1 MIKKLS
7 LFLSG
12 LLLMTGVELNLR
24 AQPQELYENHGTV
37 EFLSDSPPVIDA
49 LAFANY
55 GSFSVLSELPFDT
68 MNTLN
73 FTNRG
78 TMVGSYGFNFQH
90 ILPSGKRGPARNF
103 VNTSGA
109 EIQAA
114 NSPRGII
121 FGSNPPILIERN
133 AGFLLIES
141 ENVISHGK
149 FQVAASGL
157 LRIEGDNV
165 DLFNA
170 GMEVEPIVGL
180 GSTIF
185 GTNFFPDVGIRDVYW
200 GGITNLIA
208 NTSGILTPAGTSIN
222 VTTPPH
228 LVTNAGFLLPSLE
241 LLQLANPESYAISNV
256 ISDTN
261 VVIQAIFALTGPG
274 IETSARFSPSI
285 RTNNLNTSMLEIV
298 ANLTNVVNGDLDQFT
313 LYLTDE
319 LAWNTNHTQRL
330 NLAGGVTFR
339 PAVYDISRVRPAEW
353 FNGQIPDPNVAI
365 VPELLWGPTYSNTV
379 TTNLYAAYSAE
390 VDNLVSPPL
399 LSLEDSSVDD
409 FPGRIEINAG
419 NLDLRNA
426 RFRGEG
432 IITIN
437 TDHLISS
444 AGSVVDSQN
453 VSFNLAST
461 NGMLDVRDVGK
472 MTTDRFGGS
481 LQMFSMVWT
490 NLNTVIEEV
499 EIEPPPPPDPP
510 DPNAP
515 EPEPITVSVTN
526 MFNIFHHILVV
537 DARGLQTSVPVF
549 TYDFTAN
556 GTNVVV
562 RDAMQIVRSFQS
574 DAQNLEIAG
583 DLSFFGEIQNIGS
596 TNLPNLRE
604 LTISGSF
611 DVPNLVTFGFGAE
624 GPFERFVNNGAL
636 SAFSPRIAAD
646 YFENT
651 GEIVGGG
658 NVEIHMQTAKMDG
671 GNINSGRDIVLN
683 GRNVKLRETRIASG
697 QRLLID
703 VSDVLTDSGPGSEN
717 LLSVG
722 DGFIMQTRPSAGD
735 LLGTTIE
742 STVPRF
748 SRIDH
753 VWASEDRGA
762 VAAGFED
769 NSAIGQLI
777 LSAPRGSQVRFLP
790 ANVPSAIYV
799 DRLELQN
806 ALANDWRNGLLISEG
821 MVLYFADANLPVEEL
836 DGALEGRLRWVRSY
850 AGENSS
856 VDIIISET
864 GRTVRVNRGLRE
876 SLTIDSDGDG
886 TANGI
891 DPTPFEGVILTDIEV
906 DPGRESVQTSIS
918 WMAAAQTSYRVEYRS
933 AFADGSWELLQS
945 VRNEAGERRKIT
957 VIDEVRLDKDTRF
970 YRVTYSLE

>member
-7 LFLSG
+7 LLLSG
-12 LLLMTGVELNLR
+12 LLLMTGAELSLR

-37 EFLSDSPPVIDA
+37 EFSSDPPPVINA
-49 LAFANY
+49 LGFANY
-55 GSFSVLSELPFDT
+55 GSFNVLSALPFDT

-78 TMVGSYGFNFQH
+78 TMIGSYGFNFQH

-103 VNTSGA
+103 VNASGA

-114 NSPRGII
+114 NNPSGII
-121 FGSNPPILIERN
+121 FGSNPPFLIERN

-180 GSTIF
+180 GSRIVN
-185 GTNFFPDVGIRDVYW
+185 GTNFFPDVGIRDIYW

-208 NTSGILTPAGTSIN
+208 NTSGILTAAGTSIN

-228 LVTNAGFLLPSLE
+228 LVTYAGSFFPGFE
-241 LLQLANPESYAISNV
+241 LLQLANPDSYAISNV
-256 ISDTN
+256 ISGTN

-285 RTNNLNTSMLEIV
+285 RTNDLNTSMLEIV

-339 PAVYDISRVRPAEW
+339 PAVYDVSRVRPVEW
-353 FNGQIPDPNVAI
+353 FFGRIPDSNVAI

-390 VDNLVSPPL
+390 VDNLVPPPL
-399 LSLEDSSVDD
+399 LLLEDSSIDD
-409 FPGRIEINAG
+409 FPGRIEIDAG

-437 TDHLISS
+437 ADHLISS
-444 AGSVVDSQN
+444 SGSVVDSQN

-472 MTTDRFGGS
+472 MTTERFGGS

-499 EIEPPPPPDPP
+499 EMEPPPPDPP
-510 DPNAP
+510 DPDAP

-549 TYDFTAN
+549 THDFTAN

-562 RDAMQIVRSFQS
+562 RDTMQIVRSFQS
-574 DAQNLEIAG
+574 DAQNLEVAG
-583 DLSFFGEIQNIGS
+583 DLSFFGDIQNIGS

-611 DVPNLVTFGFGAE
+611 DVPNLVTFGFGSD
-624 GPFERFVNNGAL
+624 GPFESFVNRGSL

-646 YFENT
+646 YFENA
-651 GEIVGGG
+651 GDIVGGG
-658 NVEIHMQTAKMDG
+658 NVEIYGQTAKIDG

-683 GRNVKLRETRIASG
+683 GRNVKLRESRITSG

-703 VSDVLTDSGPGSEN
+703 VSEVLTDSGPGSEN
-717 LLSVG
+717 LWSVG
-722 DGFIMQTRPSAGD
+722 DGFVMRTRPLAGD

-753 VWASEDRGA
+753 VWVAEDRGA
-762 VAAGFED
+762 VALGFE
-769 NSAIGQLI
+769 NNLGIGQLI

-790 ANVPSAIYV
+790 ASVPSAIYV
-799 DRLELQN
+799 DRLELQS
-806 ALANDWRNGLLISEG
+806 ALANDWRNGLLINEG
-821 MVLYFADANLPVEEL
+821 MVLYFADANIPVEEL

-856 VDIIISET
+856 VDIIVSET

-891 DPTPFEGVILTDIEV
+891 DPTPFDGVILTDIEV
-906 DPGRESVQTSIS
+906 DPGSESVQTSIS

-933 AFADGSWELLQS
+933 AFAGGSWELLQS
-945 VRNEAGERRKIT
+945 VRNEANERQKVT
-957 VIDEVRLDKDTRF
+957 VIDEVSLDKDTRF
-970 YRVTYSLE
+970 YRVTYHPE

>member
-1 MIKKLS
+1 MIKKS
-7 LFLSG
+7 LLLSG
-12 LLLMTGVELNLR
+12 LLLTAGLDLSLQSQPDPIYLNR
-24 AQPQELYENHGTV
+24 GMV
-37 EFLSDSPPVIDA
+37 DFSDSPVIDA

-55 GSFSVLSELPFDT
+55 GSFSVLSGELPFDT

-78 TMVGSYGFNFQH
+78 VMSGSVGFNFQH
-90 ILPSGKRGPARNF
+90 IASNGRRAPALNF
-103 VNTSGA
+103 VNAASA
-109 EIQAA
+109 EIVAE
-114 NSPRGII
+114 SSLF
-121 FGSNPPILIERN
+121 FGS
-133 AGFLLIES
+133 GFITGNDLTVTPAFLHIAAS
-141 ENVISHGK
+141 NVVNHGYLRA
-149 FQVAASGL
+149 AASGL
-157 LRIEGDNV
+157 LRIEGNNV
-165 DLFNA
+165 NLFN
-170 GMEVEPIVGL
+170 GGFEIEPIAGVG
-180 GSTIF
+180 GAIIT
-185 GTNFFPDVGIRDVYW
+185 TNFFPDTAIQDIYW

-208 NTSGILTPAGTSIN
+208 DTSGILIPAGDSLI

-228 LVTNAGFLLPSLE
+228 LVTYAESFSPGLE

-256 ISDTN
+256 LGTN
-261 VVIQAIFALTGPG
+261 VVVQAIFTLTGPG
-274 IETSARFSPSI
+274 MGTAAKFTPSFENP
-285 RTNNLNTSMLEIV
+285 TLNTALLEIT
-298 ANLTNVVNGDLDQFT
+298 ANITNVVNGDLDQVN
-313 LYLTDE
+313 LYLKDE
-319 LAWNTNHTQRL
+319 LAWNTNHTQLL
-330 NLAGGVTFR
+330 NLYTGTYR
-339 PAVYDISRVRPAEW
+339 PAVYDVSRSAPLEW
-353 FNGQIPDPNVAI
+353 LFGFPPNVEV
-365 VPELLWGPTYSNTV
+365 VPELLWGETYTDTV
-379 TTNLYAAYSAE
+379 TTNLYAAYSAQA
-390 VDNLVSPPL
+390 DNLVTRPISI
-399 LSLEDSSVDD
+399 EDASVDD
-409 FPGRIEINAG
+409 LPGRIEIDAG

-432 IITIN
+432 IVTIN
-437 TDHLISS
+437 ADHLISS

-472 MTTDRFGGS
+472 MTVQRFGGS

-490 NLNTVIEEV
+490 NLNTVVEEM
-499 EIEPPPPPDPP
+499 EIDPPPDPDNP
-510 DPNAP
+510 D
-515 EPEPITVSVTN
+515 PEPITESVTN
-526 MFNIFHHILVV
+526 TFNIFHHILVV

-549 TYDFTAN
+549 THDFTAN
-556 GTNVVV
+556 GANVVV
-562 RDAMQIVRSFQS
+562 RDDMQIVRSFQS

-583 DLSFFGEIQNIGS
+583 DLSFFGDIQNIGS

-611 DVPNLVTFGFGAE
+611 DVPNLVAFGFGAD
-624 GPFERFVNNGAL
+624 GPFERFVNSGAL
-636 SAFSPRIAAD
+636 SAFSPRIATD
-646 YFENT
+646 YFENA
-651 GEIVGGG
+651 GEILGGG

-703 VSDVLTDSGPGSEN
+703 VSDALTDSGPGSEN

-742 STVPRF
+742 SKAPRF

-753 VWASEDRGA
+753 VWAAEDRGA
-762 VAAGFED
+762 VAAGFEN

-777 LSAPRGSQVRFLP
+777 ISTPRGSQVRFLP
-790 ANVPSAIYV
+790 ANAPAAIYV
-799 DRLELQN
+799 DRLELQS
-806 ALANDWRNGLLISEG
+806 ALASDWRNGLLIGEG
-821 MVLYFADANLPVEEL
+821 MVLYFADANISVEEL

-876 SLTIDSDGDG
+876 SLIIDSDGDG

-891 DPTPFEGVILTDIEV
+891 DLTPFDGVVLTDIEV

-933 AFADGSWELLQS
+933 AFAGGSWELLRS
-945 VRNEAGERRKIT
+945 VRNEANERRKIT
-957 VIDEVRLDKDTRF
+957 VIDEASLDKDTRF
-970 YRVTYSLE
+970 YRVTYQPE

>member
-1 MIKKLS
+1 MIKKS
-7 LFLSG
+7 LLLSG
-12 LLLMTGVELNLR
+12 LLLTVGLDSSLQSQPDPIYLNR
-24 AQPQELYENHGTV
+24 GMV
-37 EFLSDSPPVIDA
+37 DFSDSPVINA

-55 GSFSVLSELPFDT
+55 GSFSVLSGGLPFDT

-78 TMVGSYGFNFQH
+78 VMSGSVGFNFQH
-90 ILPSGKRGPARNF
+90 IASNGRRAPALNF
-103 VNTSGA
+103 VNAANA
-109 EIQAA
+109 EIVAE
-114 NSPRGII
+114 SSLF
-121 FGSNPPILIERN
+121 FGSGFITGNDLTVTPAFLHIE
-133 AGFLLIES
+133 AS
-141 ENVISHGK
+141 NVVNHGYLRA
-149 FQVAASGL
+149 AASGL
-157 LRIEGDNV
+157 LRIEGNNV
-165 DLFNA
+165 NLFN
-170 GMEVEPIVGL
+170 GGFEIEPIASSGGLVG
-180 GSTIF
+180 T
-185 GTNFFPDVGIRDVYW
+185 TNFFPDTAIQDIYW

-208 NTSGILTPAGTSIN
+208 DTSGILSAAGTSIS
-222 VTTPPH
+222 VITPPH
-228 LVTNAGFLLPSLE
+228 LVTNAESFLPSVE
-241 LLQLANPESYAISNV
+241 LLQLANPESYAISNAFG
-256 ISDTN
+256 TN
-261 VVIQAIFALTGPG
+261 IVVQAIFTLTGPG
-274 IETSARFSPSI
+274 MGTAAKFAPSFGDP
-285 RTNNLNTSMLEIV
+285 TLSTGLLEIT
-298 ANLTNVVNGDLDQFT
+298 ANITNVVNGDLDQVN
-313 LYLTDE
+313 LYLKDE
-319 LAWNTNHTQRL
+319 LAWNTNHTQLR
-330 NLAGGVTFR
+330 NVYSGTYR
-339 PAVYDISRVRPAEW
+339 PAVYDVSRSAPFEW
-353 FNGQIPDPNVAI
+353 LFGFPPDLDVEI

-379 TTNLYAAYSAE
+379 TTNLYAAYSAQA
-390 VDNLVSPPL
+390 DNLLTRPIL
-399 LSLEDSSVDD
+399 IEDSSVDD

-437 TDHLISS
+437 ADHLISS
-444 AGSVVDSQN
+444 AGSVVDAQN

-472 MTTDRFGGS
+472 MTTERFGGS

-490 NLNTVIEEV
+490 NLNTVIEEM
-499 EIEPPPPPDPP
+499 EIEPPPDPP

-515 EPEPITVSVTN
+515 EPDPITGSVTN

-549 TYDFTAN
+549 THDFTAN

-562 RDAMQIVRSFQS
+562 RDDMQIVRSFQS
-574 DAQNLEIAG
+574 DAQNLEVAG

-611 DVPNLVTFGFGAE
+611 DVPNLVTFGFGSD
-624 GPFERFVNNGAL
+624 GPFESFVNSGSL
-636 SAFSPRIAAD
+636 SAFSLRIAAD
-646 YFENT
+646 YFENA
-651 GEIVGGG
+651 GEISGGG

-683 GRNVKLRETRIASG
+683 GRNVKLRESRIASG

-703 VSDVLTDSGPGSEN
+703 VSDALTDSGPGSEN

-742 STVPRF
+742 SKVPRF

-753 VWASEDRGA
+753 VWAAEDRGA

-799 DRLELQN
+799 DRLELQS
-806 ALANDWRNGLLISEG
+806 ALVNDWRNGLLISEG

-836 DGALEGRLRWVRSY
+836 DGALERRLRWVRSY

-856 VDIIISET
+856 VDIIVSET

-876 SLTIDSDGDG
+876 SLIIDSDGDG

-891 DPTPFEGVILTDIEV
+891 DLTPFDGVVLTDIEV
-906 DPGRESVQTSIS
+906 EPGRESVQTSIS

-933 AFADGSWELLQS
+933 AFPVGSWELLQS
-945 VRNEAGERRKIT
+945 VRNETNERRKIT
-957 VIDEVRLDKDTRF
+957 VIDEASLDKDTRF
-970 YRVTYSLE
+970 YRVTYQPE

>member
-1 MIKKLS
+1 MIKKS
-7 LFLSG
+7 LLLSG
-12 LLLMTGVELNLR
+12 LLLTAGLDLSLQSQPDPIYLNR
-24 AQPQELYENHGTV
+24 GMV
-37 EFLSDSPPVIDA
+37 DFSDSPVINA

-55 GSFSVLSELPFDT
+55 GSFNVSSGLPFDT

-78 TMVGSYGFNFQH
+78 VMSASVGFNFQH
-90 ILPSGKRGPARNF
+90 IASNGRRSPALNF
-103 VNTSGA
+103 VNDARA
-109 EIQAA
+109 EIVAESGLFIGSGFITGNDLTVSPAFLQIAA
-114 NSPRGII
+114 S
-121 FGSNPPILIERN
+121 
-133 AGFLLIES
+133 
-141 ENVISHGK
+141 NVINHGYLRA
-149 FQVAASGL
+149 AASGL
-157 LRIEGDNV
+157 LRIEGNNV
-165 DLFNA
+165 NLFN
-170 GMEVEPIVGL
+170 GGFEIEPIAGVG
-180 GSTIF
+180 GAVGT
-185 GTNFFPDVGIRDVYW
+185 TNFLPDTAIQDIYW
-200 GGITNLIA
+200 GGITNLVWD
-208 NTSGILTPAGTSIN
+208 TSGILIPAGDSLSVI
-222 VTTPPH
+222 TPPH
-228 LVTNAGFLLPSLE
+228 SVTNAEFFLPSVE
-241 LLQLANPESYAISNV
+241 LLQLPNPESYAISNV
-256 ISDTN
+256 FGTN
-261 VVIQAIFALTGPG
+261 VVVQSVFALAGPG
-274 IETSARFSPSI
+274 MRTAAKFFPSF
-285 RTNNLNTSMLEIV
+285 RDPTLNTALLEIT
-298 ANLTNVVNGDLDQFT
+298 ANITNVVNGDLDQIN
-313 LYLTDE
+313 LYLKDE
-319 LAWNTNHTQRL
+319 LAWNTNHTQLL
-330 NLAGGVTFR
+330 NVYTGTYR
-339 PAVYDISRVRPAEW
+339 PAVYDVSRSAPIEW
-353 FNGQIPDPNVAI
+353 LFAFPPNVEV
-365 VPELLWGPTYSNTV
+365 VPELLWGETYTNTV
-379 TTNLYAAYSAE
+379 TTNLYAAYSAQAE
-390 VDNLVSPPL
+390 NSVSRQIL
-399 LSLEDSSVDD
+399 IEDSSVDD
-409 FPGRIEINAG
+409 LPGRIEINAG

-432 IITIN
+432 IVTIN
-437 TDHLISS
+437 ADHLISS
-444 AGSVVDSQN
+444 AGSVVDSPN

-472 MTTDRFGGS
+472 MTTDRFRGS
-481 LQMFSMVWT
+481 LQMFSMIWT
-490 NLNTVIEEV
+490 NINTVVE
-499 EIEPPPPPDPP
+499 EIEIDPPPDPDNP
-510 DPNAP
+510 DPD
-515 EPEPITVSVTN
+515 PITQSVTN
-526 MFNIFHHILVV
+526 TFNIFHHILVV
-537 DARGLQTSVPVF
+537 DGRGLQTGDVPVF

-574 DAQNLEIAG
+574 DARNLEVAG
-583 DLSFFGEIQNIGS
+583 DLSFFGDIQNIGA

-611 DVPNLVTFGFGAE
+611 DVPNLVVFGFGSE
-624 GPFERFVNNGAL
+624 GPFERFVSNGAL

-658 NVEIHMQTAKMDG
+658 NVEIHTQTAKMDG

-683 GRNVKLRETRIASG
+683 GRNVKIRETRIASG

-722 DGFIMQTRPSAGD
+722 DGFIMQARPSAGD

-742 STVPRF
+742 STVQRF

-762 VAAGFED
+762 IAAGFEN

-799 DRLELQN
+799 DRLELQSE
-806 ALANDWRNGLLISEG
+806 LANDWRNGLLISEG

-864 GRTVRVNRGLRE
+864 GRTVRVNRGFRE

-933 AFADGSWELLQS
+933 AFAGGSWELLQS
-945 VRNEAGERRKIT
+945 VRNEAGERQKIT
-957 VIDEVRLDKDTRF
+957 VIDEVGLDKDTRF

>member
-1 MIKKLS
+1 MIKKS
-7 LFLSG
+7 LLLSG
-12 LLLMTGVELNLR
+12 LLLTAGLDSSLQSQPDPIYLNR
-24 AQPQELYENHGTV
+24 GMV
-37 EFLSDSPPVIDA
+37 DFSDSPVIDA

-55 GSFSVLSELPFDT
+55 GSFSVLSGALPFDT

-78 TMVGSYGFNFQH
+78 VMSGSVGFNFQH
-90 ILPSGKRGPARNF
+90 IASNGRRAPALNF
-103 VNTSGA
+103 VNAASA
-109 EIQAA
+109 EIVAE
-114 NSPRGII
+114 SGSF
-121 FGSNPPILIERN
+121 FGS
-133 AGFLLIES
+133 GFITGNDLTVTPAFLHIAAS
-141 ENVISHGK
+141 NVVNHGYLRA
-149 FQVAASGL
+149 AASGL
-157 LRIEGDNV
+157 LRIEGNNV
-165 DLFNA
+165 NLFN
-170 GMEVEPIVGL
+170 GGFEIEPIAGVG
-180 GSTIF
+180 GAIIT
-185 GTNFFPDVGIRDVYW
+185 TNFFPDTSIQDIYW

-208 NTSGILTPAGTSIN
+208 DTSGILIPAGDSLI

-228 LVTNAGFLLPSLE
+228 LVTYAESFFPGLE

-256 ISDTN
+256 LGTN
-261 VVIQAIFALTGPG
+261 VVVQAIFTLTGPG
-274 IETSARFSPSI
+274 MGTAAKFTPSFENP
-285 RTNNLNTSMLEIV
+285 TLSTALLEIT
-298 ANLTNVVNGDLDQFT
+298 ANITNVVNGDLDQVN
-313 LYLTDE
+313 LYLKDE
-319 LAWNTNHTQRL
+319 LAWNTNHTQLL
-330 NLAGGVTFR
+330 NLYTGTYR
-339 PAVYDISRVRPAEW
+339 PAVYDVSRSAPLEW
-353 FNGQIPDPNVAI
+353 LFGFPPNVEV
-365 VPELLWGPTYSNTV
+365 VPELLWGETYTNTV
-379 TTNLYAAYSAE
+379 TTNLYAAYSAQAN
-390 VDNLVSPPL
+390 NLVTRPISI
-399 LSLEDSSVDD
+399 DDASVDD
-409 FPGRIEINAG
+409 LPGRIEIDAG

-432 IITIN
+432 IVTIN
-437 TDHLISS
+437 ADHLISS

-472 MTTDRFGGS
+472 MTVQRFGGS

-490 NLNTVIEEV
+490 NINTVVEEM
-499 EIEPPPPPDPP
+499 EIDPPPDPDVP
-510 DPNAP
+510 D
-515 EPEPITVSVTN
+515 PEPITVSVTN
-526 MFNIFHHILVV
+526 TFNIFHHILVV
-537 DARGLQTSVPVF
+537 DARGLQTSFPVF
-549 TYDFTAN
+549 THDFTAN

-562 RDAMQIVRSFQS
+562 RDDMQIVRSFQS

-583 DLSFFGEIQNIGS
+583 DLSFFGDIQNIGS

-611 DVPNLVTFGFGAE
+611 DVPHLVAFGFGAD
-624 GPFERFVNNGAL
+624 GPFERFVNSGAL
-636 SAFSPRIAAD
+636 SAFSPRIATD

-651 GEIVGGG
+651 GEILGGG

-683 GRNVKLRETRIASG
+683 GRNVKLRESRIASG

-703 VSDVLTDSGPGSEN
+703 VSDALTDSGPGSEN

-742 STVPRF
+742 SKAPRF

-753 VWASEDRGA
+753 VWAAEDRGA
-762 VAAGFED
+762 VAAGFEN

-790 ANVPSAIYV
+790 ANAPAAIYV

-806 ALANDWRNGLLISEG
+806 ALASDWRNGLLIGEG
-821 MVLYFADANLPVEEL
+821 MVLYFADANISVEEL

-856 VDIIISET
+856 VDIIVSET

-876 SLTIDSDGDG
+876 SLIIDSDGDG

-891 DPTPFEGVILTDIEV
+891 DLTPFDGVVLTDIEV

-933 AFADGSWELLQS
+933 AFAGGSWELLRS
-945 VRNEAGERRKIT
+945 VRNEANERRKIT
-957 VIDEVRLDKDTRF
+957 VIDEASLDKDTRF
-970 YRVTYSLE
+970 YRVTYQPE

>member
-1 MIKKLS
+1 MIKKS
-7 LFLSG
+7 LLLSG
-12 LLLMTGVELNLR
+12 LLLTAGLDLSLQSQPDPIYLNR
-24 AQPQELYENHGTV
+24 GMV
-37 EFLSDSPPVIDA
+37 DFSDSPVINA

-55 GSFSVLSELPFDT
+55 GSFNVSSDLPFDT

-78 TMVGSYGFNFQH
+78 IMSASVGFNFQH
-90 ILPSGKRGPARNF
+90 IASNGRRSPALNF
-103 VNTSGA
+103 VNDARA
-109 EIQAA
+109 EIIAESGLFIGSGFITGNDLTVSPAFLQIAA
-114 NSPRGII
+114 
-121 FGSNPPILIERN
+121 SNVVN
-133 AGFLLIES
+133 
-141 ENVISHGK
+141 HGYLRA
-149 FQVAASGL
+149 AASGL
-157 LRIEGDNV
+157 LRIEGNNV
-165 DLFNA
+165 NLFN
-170 GMEVEPIVGL
+170 GGFEIEPIAGVG
-180 GSTIF
+180 GAVGT
-185 GTNFFPDVGIRDVYW
+185 TNFLPDTAIQDIYW
-200 GGITNLIA
+200 GGITNLVWD
-208 NTSGILTPAGTSIN
+208 TSRILIPAGDSLSVIA
-222 VTTPPH
+222 PPH
-228 LVTNAGFLLPSLE
+228 SVTNAEFFLPSIE
-241 LLQLANPESYAISNV
+241 LLQLPNPESYAISNV
-256 ISDTN
+256 FGTN
-261 VVIQAIFALTGPG
+261 VVVQSVFALAGPG
-274 IETSARFSPSI
+274 MRTAAKFFPSF
-285 RTNNLNTSMLEIV
+285 RDLTLNTALLEIT
-298 ANLTNVVNGDLDQFT
+298 ANITNVVNGDLDQIN
-313 LYLTDE
+313 LYLKDE
-319 LAWNTNHTQRL
+319 LAWNTNHTQLL
-330 NLAGGVTFR
+330 NVYTGTYR
-339 PAVYDISRVRPAEW
+339 PAVYDVSRSAPFEW
-353 FNGQIPDPNVAI
+353 LFGLPPNVEA

-379 TTNLYAAYSAE
+379 TTNLYAAYSAQAE
-390 VDNLVSPPL
+390 NSVTRQILI
-399 LSLEDSSVDD
+399 EDSSVDD
-409 FPGRIEINAG
+409 LPGRIEINAG

-432 IITIN
+432 IVTIN
-437 TDHLISS
+437 ADHLISS
-444 AGSVVDSQN
+444 AGSVVDSPN
-453 VSFNLAST
+453 VSFNLTST

-472 MTTDRFGGS
+472 MTTDRFRGR
-481 LQMFSMVWT
+481 LQMFSMIWT
-490 NLNTVIEEV
+490 NINTVVE
-499 EIEPPPPPDPP
+499 EIEIDPPPDPDNP
-510 DPNAP
+510 DPD
-515 EPEPITVSVTN
+515 PITVSVTN
-526 MFNIFHHILVV
+526 TFNIFHHILVV
-537 DARGLQTSVPVF
+537 DGRGLQTGDVPVF

-574 DAQNLEIAG
+574 DAQNLEVAG
-583 DLSFFGEIQNIGS
+583 DLSFFGDIQNIGA

-611 DVPNLVTFGFGAE
+611 DVPNLVAFGFGAE
-624 GPFERFVNNGAL
+624 GSFERFVNNGAL

-658 NVEIHMQTAKMDG
+658 NVEIHTQTAKMDG

-722 DGFIMQTRPSAGD
+722 DGFIMQARPSAGD

-753 VWASEDRGA
+753 VWSSEDRGA
-762 VAAGFED
+762 IAAGFEN

-799 DRLELQN
+799 DRLELQSE
-806 ALANDWRNGLLISEG
+806 LANDWRNGLLIGEG

-864 GRTVRVNRGLRE
+864 GRTVRVNRGFRE

-906 DPGRESVQTSIS
+906 DPGKESVQTSIS
-918 WMAAAQTSYRVEYRS
+918 WMAAARTSYRVEYRS
-933 AFADGSWELLQS
+933 VFAGGSWELLQS
-945 VRNEAGERRKIT
+945 VRNEAGERQKIT
-957 VIDEVRLDKDTRF
+957 VIDEVGLDKDTRF

>member
-1 MIKKLS
+1 MIKKS
-7 LFLSG
+7 LLLSG
-12 LLLMTGVELNLR
+12 LLLTAGLDLSLQSQPDPIYLNR
-24 AQPQELYENHGTV
+24 GIV
-37 EFLSDSPPVIDA
+37 EFSDSPVINA

-55 GSFSVLSELPFDT
+55 GSFSVRSGLPFDT

-78 TMVGSYGFNFQH
+78 VMSSSVGFNFQH
-90 ILPSGKRGPARNF
+90 IASDGKRSPALNF
-103 VNTSGA
+103 VNDARA
-109 EIQAA
+109 EIVAE
-114 NSPRGII
+114 SI
-121 FGSNPPILIERN
+121 FFGGS
-133 AGFLLIES
+133 GFITGNDLTVTPAFLQITAS
-141 ENVISHGK
+141 NVVNHGYLRA
-149 FQVAASGL
+149 AASGL
-157 LRIEGDNV
+157 IRIEGNNV
-165 DLFNA
+165 NLFN
-170 GMEVEPIVGL
+170 GGFEIEPIAGGGGL
-180 GSTIF
+180 IGT
-185 GTNFFPDVGIRDVYW
+185 TNFLPDTAIQDIYW

-208 NTSGILTPAGTSIN
+208 DTSGVLIPAADSLI

-228 LVTNAGFLLPSLE
+228 LVTNASFPLTSVE
-241 LLQLANPESYAISNV
+241 LLQLANPESYAVSNV
-256 ISDTN
+256 LGTN
-261 VVIQAIFALTGPG
+261 VVVQAIFALAGPG
-274 IETSARFSPSI
+274 MGTAARFFRSFSDP
-285 RTNNLNTSMLEIV
+285 TLNTALLEIT
-298 ANLTNVVNGDLDQFT
+298 ANITNVVNGDLDQIN
-313 LYLTDE
+313 LYLKDE
-319 LAWNTNHTQRL
+319 LAWNTNHTQLR
-330 NLAGGVTFR
+330 NVYTGTYR
-339 PAVYDISRVRPAEW
+339 PAVYDVSRSAPFEW
-353 FNGQIPDPNVAI
+353 SFGGPPNVK
-365 VPELLWGPTYSNTV
+365 VTPELLWGPTYSNTV
-379 TTNLYAAYSAE
+379 TTNLYAAYSAQVE
-390 VDNLVSPPL
+390 NSVSRQIL
-399 LSLEDSSVDD
+399 IEDSSVDD
-409 FPGRIEINAG
+409 LPGRIEINAG

-499 EIEPPPPPDPP
+499 EMEPPPPPDPP

-683 GRNVKLRETRIASG
+683 GGNVKLRETRIASG

-703 VSDVLTDSGPGSEN
+703 VSDVLTDSGPDSEN

-722 DGFIMQTRPSAGD
+722 DGFVMQTRPSAGD

>member
-1 MIKKLS
+1 MTKKS
-7 LFLSG
+7 LLLSG
-12 LLLMTGVELNLR
+12 LLLTAGLDSSLQSQPDPIYLNR
-24 AQPQELYENHGTV
+24 GIID
-37 EFLSDSPPVIDA
+37 FSDSPVINA

-55 GSFSVLSELPFDT
+55 GSFGVSSGLPFDT

-78 TMVGSYGFNFQH
+78 VMSGFVGFNFQH
-90 ILPSGKRGPARNF
+90 IASNGKRSPALNF
-103 VNTSGA
+103 VNAASA
-109 EIQAA
+109 EIVAESVLFAGGGFITGNDLTITPAFLQIAA
-114 NSPRGII
+114 S
-121 FGSNPPILIERN
+121 
-133 AGFLLIES
+133 
-141 ENVISHGK
+141 NVINHGYLRS
-149 FQVAASGL
+149 AASGL
-157 LRIEGDNV
+157 LRIEGNNV
-165 DLFNA
+165 DLFN
-170 GMEVEPIVGL
+170 GGFEIEPIAGVG
-180 GSTIF
+180 GAIGT
-185 GTNFFPDVGIRDVYW
+185 TNFLPDTAIQDLYW

-208 NTSGILTPAGTSIN
+208 DTSRILSAAGTSID

-228 LVTNAGFLLPSLE
+228 LVTNAESFFPGLE
-241 LLQLANPESYAISNV
+241 LLRLANPQSYAISNAFG
-256 ISDTN
+256 TN
-261 VVIQAIFALTGPG
+261 VVVQAIFALTGPG
-274 IETSARFSPSI
+274 MRTAAKFDISP
-285 RTNNLNTSMLEIV
+285 RTNTLSTAMLEIT
-298 ANLTNVVNGDLDQFT
+298 ANITNVVNGDLDQVS
-313 LYLTDE
+313 LYLKDE
-319 LAWNTNHTQRL
+319 LAWNTNHTQLL
-330 NLAGGVTFR
+330 NVYNGTYR
-339 PAVYDISRVRPAEW
+339 PAVYDVSRIAPIEW
-353 FNGQIPDPNVAI
+353 FFGFPPDSSVEI
-365 VPELLWGPTYSNTV
+365 VPELLWGETYSNIV
-379 TTNLYAAYSAE
+379 TTNLYAAYSAQ
-390 VDNLVSPPL
+390 VGNLATRPIL
-399 LSLEDSSVDD
+399 IEDSSVDD
-409 FPGRIEINAG
+409 LPGRIEINAG

-437 TDHLISS
+437 ADHLISS
-444 AGSVVDSQN
+444 SGSVVDAQN

-472 MTTDRFGGS
+472 MTTERFGGS

-499 EIEPPPPPDPP
+499 EIEPPPDPP
-510 DPNAP
+510 DPNV
-515 EPEPITVSVTN
+515 PEPITESVTN

-549 TYDFTAN
+549 THDFTAD

-583 DLSFFGEIQNIGS
+583 DLSFFGDVQNIGS

-611 DVPNLVTFGFGAE
+611 DVPDLVTFGFGSD
-624 GPFERFVNNGAL
+624 GPFESFVNSGSL

-658 NVEIHMQTAKMDG
+658 NVEIHVQTAKVDG

-683 GRNVKLRETRIASG
+683 GQNVKLRESRIASG

-703 VSDVLTDSGPGSEN
+703 VSDVLTDSGSDSEN

-722 DGFIMQTRPSAGD
+722 DGFIMQTRPLAGD

-753 VWASEDRGA
+753 VWAAEDRGTA
-762 VAAGFED
+762 AAGFD
-769 NSAIGQLI
+769 NNSAIGQLI

-799 DRLELQN
+799 DRLELQS
-806 ALANDWRNGLLISEG
+806 ALANDWRNGLLINEG
-821 MVLYFADANLPVEEL
+821 MVLYFADANIPVEEL

-856 VDIIISET
+856 VDIIVSET

-891 DPTPFEGVILTDIEV
+891 DPTPFDGVILTNIEV
-906 DPGRESVQTSIS
+906 DPGSESVQTSIS
-918 WMAAAQTSYRVEYRS
+918 WMAAAQTSYRIEYRS
-933 AFADGSWELLQS
+933 AFAGGSWELLQS
-945 VRNEAGERRKIT
+945 VRNEANERRKVT
-957 VIDEVRLDKDTRF
+957 VIDEVSLDKDARF
-970 YRVTYSLE
+970 YRVTYHLE

>member
-1 MIKKLS
+1 MTKKS
-7 LFLSG
+7 LLLSG
-12 LLLMTGVELNLR
+12 LLLTAGLDSSLQSQPDPIYLNR
-24 AQPQELYENHGTV
+24 GMV
-37 EFLSDSPPVIDA
+37 DFSDSPVINA

-55 GSFSVLSELPFDT
+55 GSFSVSSALPFDT

-78 TMVGSYGFNFQH
+78 VMSSSVGFNFQH
-90 ILPSGKRGPARNF
+90 IASNGRRSPALNF
-103 VNTSGA
+103 LNDARA
-109 EIQAA
+109 EIAA
-114 NSPRGII
+114 ATASF
-121 FGSNPPILIERN
+121 FGS
-133 AGFLLIES
+133 GFITGNDLTIAPAFLQIAAS
-141 ENVISHGK
+141 NVVNRGYLRA
-149 FQVAASGL
+149 AASGL
-157 LRIEGDNV
+157 IRIEGNNV
-165 DLFNA
+165 DLFN
-170 GMEVEPIVGL
+170 GGFEIEPIAGSGGLVG
-180 GSTIF
+180 T
-185 GTNFFPDVGIRDVYW
+185 TNFLPDTAIQDIYW
-200 GGITNLIA
+200 GGITNLVA
-208 NTSGILTPAGTSIN
+208 DTSTILSAAGTSLS

-228 LVTNAGFLLPSLE
+228 LVTNAGSFLPSIQSLG
-241 LLQLANPESYAISNV
+241 LANPESYAISNALG
-256 ISDTN
+256 TN
-261 VVIQAIFALTGPG
+261 VVVQAIFALTGPG
-274 IETSARFSPSI
+274 MGTAARFAPSFTDPTL
-285 RTNNLNTSMLEIV
+285 RTALLEIT
-298 ANLTNVVNGDLDQFT
+298 ANITNVVNGDLDQVS
-313 LYLTDE
+313 LYLKDE
-319 LAWNTNHTQRL
+319 LAWNTNHTQLL
-330 NLAGGVTFR
+330 NVYNGTYR
-339 PAVYDISRVRPAEW
+339 PAVYDVSRIAPFEW
-353 FNGQIPDPNVAI
+353 VFGFSPNVEV
-365 VPELLWGPTYSNTV
+365 VPELLWGPTYSNTI
-379 TTNLYAAYSAE
+379 TTNLYAAYSAQA
-390 VDNLVSPPL
+390 DNLVTRPIL
-399 LSLEDSSVDD
+399 IEESSVDD
-409 FPGRIEINAG
+409 LPGRIEINAG

-432 IITIN
+432 IVTIN

-472 MTTDRFGGS
+472 MTTERFGGS
-481 LQMFSMVWT
+481 LQMFSMIWT
-490 NLNTVIEEV
+490 NMNTVIEEV

-549 TYDFTAN
+549 THDFTAN

-562 RDAMQIVRSFQS
+562 RDSMQIVRSFQS
-574 DAQNLEIAG
+574 DAQNLEVAG
-583 DLSFFGEIQNIGS
+583 DLSFFGDIQNIGS

-611 DVPNLVTFGFGAE
+611 DVPHLATFGFGAE
-624 GPFERFVNNGAL
+624 GPFKSFVNSGAL

-646 YFENT
+646 YFENA

-683 GRNVKLRETRIASG
+683 GQNVKLRESRIASG
-697 QRLLID
+697 QRLWIE

-735 LLGTTIE
+735 LLGTAIE
-742 STVPRF
+742 STVSRF

-753 VWASEDRGA
+753 VWAAEDRGA
-762 VAAGFED
+762 VAAGFEN

-790 ANVPSAIYV
+790 ANVPSAIYI
-799 DRLELQN
+799 DRLELQSV
-806 ALANDWRNGLLISEG
+806 LANDWQNGLLIEEG
-821 MVLYFADANLPVEEL
+821 MTLYFADANLPVEEL

-856 VDIIISET
+856 VDIISET

-891 DPTPFEGVILTDIEV
+891 DLTPFDGVILTNLEV
-906 DPGRESVQTSIS
+906 DSGEESVQTRIS

-933 AFADGSWELLQS
+933 AFAGGSWELLQS
-945 VRNEAGERRKIT
+945 VRNETKERQKIT
-957 VIDEVRLDKDTRF
+957 VIDEASLDKDTRF
-970 YRVTYSLE
+970 YRVTYHPE

>member
-1 MIKKLS
+1 MIKKL
-7 LFLSG
+7 LLLSG
-12 LLLMTGVELNLR
+12 LLLTAGLDLSLQSQPDPIYLNR
-24 AQPQELYENHGTV
+24 GIV
-37 EFLSDSPPVIDA
+37 EFSDSPVINA
-49 LAFANY
+49 FAFANY
-55 GSFSVLSELPFDT
+55 GSFSVSPNLQDFPLELPFDT

-78 TMVGSYGFNFQH
+78 VMSASVGFNFQH
-90 ILPSGKRGPARNF
+90 IAPDGRRSPALNF
-103 VNTSGA
+103 VNDARA
-109 EIQAA
+109 EIVAESVLYGGSGFITGNDLTVTPAFLQ
-114 NSPRGII
+114 II
-121 FGSNPPILIERN
+121 ASNVVN
-133 AGFLLIES
+133 
-141 ENVISHGK
+141 HGYLRA
-149 FQVAASGL
+149 AASGL
-157 LRIEGDNV
+157 LRIEGNNV
-165 DLFNA
+165 NLFN
-170 GMEVEPIVGL
+170 GGFEIEPIASVGGAI
-180 GSTIF
+180 GST
-185 GTNFFPDVGIRDVYW
+185 NFLPDTAIQDIYW
-200 GGITNLIA
+200 GGITNLVWD
-208 NTSGILTPAGTSIN
+208 TSTVLIPAGTSLI

-228 LVTNAGFLLPSLE
+228 SVTNAQFPFLSE
-241 LLQLANPESYAISNV
+241 ESLQLANPKSYAISNV
-256 ISDTN
+256 LGTN
-261 VVIQAIFALTGPG
+261 VVVQGIFALAGPG
-274 IETSARFSPSI
+274 MRTAAKFFPSF
-285 RTNNLNTSMLEIV
+285 RDPTLNTAMLEIT
-298 ANLTNVVNGDLDQFT
+298 ANITNVVNGDLDQIN
-313 LYLTDE
+313 LYLKDE
-319 LAWNTNHTQRL
+319 LAWNTNHTQLR
-330 NLAGGVTFR
+330 NVYSGTYR
-339 PAVYDISRVRPAEW
+339 PAVYDVSRIAPFEW
-353 FNGQIPDPNVAI
+353 LLGGPPNVEV
-365 VPELLWGPTYSNTV
+365 VPELLWGETYSNTV
-379 TTNLYAAYSAE
+379 TTNLYAAYSAQ
-390 VDNLVSPPL
+390 VTNLATRPIL
-399 LSLEDSSVDD
+399 IEDSAADD
-409 FPGRIEINAG
+409 LPGRIEINAG

-432 IITIN
+432 IVTIN
-437 TDHLISS
+437 ADHLISS
-444 AGSVVDSQN
+444 AGSVVDSPN

-472 MTTDRFGGS
+472 MTTERFGGS
-481 LQMFSMVWT
+481 LQMFSMIWT
-490 NLNTVIEEV
+490 NINTVVE
-499 EIEPPPPPDPP
+499 EIEIDPPPDP
-510 DPNAP
+510 DNP
-515 EPEPITVSVTN
+515 EPEPITQSVTN
-526 MFNIFHHILVV
+526 TFNIFHHILVV

-549 TYDFTAN
+549 THDFTAD

-574 DAQNLEIAG
+574 DARNLEVAG
-583 DLSFFGEIQNIGS
+583 DLSFFGYIQNIGA

-611 DVPNLVTFGFGAE
+611 DVPNLVTFGFGSD
-624 GPFERFVNNGAL
+624 GPFERFVNSGSL

-658 NVEIHMQTAKMDG
+658 NVEIHVQTAKMDG

-683 GRNVKLRETRIASG
+683 GQNVKLRESRIASG
-697 QRLLID
+697 QRLLIN

-722 DGFIMQTRPSAGD
+722 DGFIMQTRPLAGD

-753 VWASEDRGA
+753 VWEAEDRGA
-762 VAAGFED
+762 TAAGFD
-769 NSAIGQLI
+769 NNSAIGQLI

-799 DRLELQN
+799 DRLELQSE
-806 ALANDWRNGLLISEG
+806 LANDWRNGLLISEG

-864 GRTVRVNRGLRE
+864 GRTVRVNRGFRE

-933 AFADGSWELLQS
+933 AFAGGSWELLQS
-945 VRNEAGERRKIT
+945 VRNEAGERQKIT
-957 VIDEVRLDKDTRF
+957 VIDEVGLDKDTRF